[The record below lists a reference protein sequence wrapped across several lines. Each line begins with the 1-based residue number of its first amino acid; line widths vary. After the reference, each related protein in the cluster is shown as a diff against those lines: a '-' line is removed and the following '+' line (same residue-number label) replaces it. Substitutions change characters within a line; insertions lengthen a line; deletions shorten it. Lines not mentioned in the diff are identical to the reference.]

1 MIGMAFLA
9 NSSKREECITEDEQH
24 AGERKLDCSQS
35 PVFPQDLRDRAPT
48 LTVGHLGFKCTE
60 SSPG

>member
-35 PVFPQDLRDRAPT
+35 PVFPQDLRDPAPT
-48 LTVGHLGFKCTE
+48 LTVGHLGFK
-60 SSPG
+60 